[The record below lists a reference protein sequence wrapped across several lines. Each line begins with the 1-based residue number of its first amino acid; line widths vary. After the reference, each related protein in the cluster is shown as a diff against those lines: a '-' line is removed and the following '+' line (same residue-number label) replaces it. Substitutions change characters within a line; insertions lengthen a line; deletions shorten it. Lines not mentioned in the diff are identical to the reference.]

1 MQSEMNPYIEF
12 SGNARQAMT
21 YYQTVFGGKLSMQTF
36 KDFQVSQN
44 PADDHKIMH
53 AQLNAENGIT
63 LMAADSIHEA
73 GHSPQS
79 NISISLSGDQQA
91 ELTGYYNQLSAGGTV
106 IEPLAQAPW
115 GDHFGMCVDQFGIKW
130 MVNIAGPQ
138 A

>member
-12 SGNARQAMT
+12 SGNARQAME

-130 MVNIAGPQ
+130 MVNIAGPK